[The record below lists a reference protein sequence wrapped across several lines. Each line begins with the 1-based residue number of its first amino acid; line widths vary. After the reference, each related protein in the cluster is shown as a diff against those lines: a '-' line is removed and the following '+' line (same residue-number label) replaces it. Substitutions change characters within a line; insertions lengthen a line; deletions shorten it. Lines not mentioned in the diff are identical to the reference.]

1 MFCIVS
7 CTLSYINLIHQENRK
22 WINSI
27 TLRKC
32 FIFEII
38 NSLGEAPGV
47 QISNMG
53 ASPGE
58 TWVDSGNRTQAAA
71 LTAERL
77 ATGPTAHS
85 QGNVSLMPHLYNN
98 NNKAF

>member
-1 MFCIVS
+1 MFAR
-7 CTLSYINLIHQENRK
+7 LLFYHYFFKN
-22 WINSI
+22 
-27 TLRKC
+27 
-32 FIFEII
+32 

-58 TWVDSGNRTQAAA
+58 TRVDSGNRTQAAA

-77 ATGPTAHS
+77 ATGPTARS
-85 QGNVSLMPHLYNN
+85 RSIII
-98 NNKAF
+98 